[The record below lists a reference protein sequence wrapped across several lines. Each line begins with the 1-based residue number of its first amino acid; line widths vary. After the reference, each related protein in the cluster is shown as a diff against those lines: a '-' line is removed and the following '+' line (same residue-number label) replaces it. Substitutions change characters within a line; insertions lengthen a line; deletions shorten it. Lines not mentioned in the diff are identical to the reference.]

1 MIEMV
6 MIDYFFYDIQL
17 PTTGY
22 TPYLIFLIGILSF
35 YAQLLLTRAIQ
46 IEEAGVVSVV
56 RTSSEVMCE
65 IVLFCF
71 VYFFFSFFFI

>member
-6 MIDYFFYDIQL
+6 IIDYLFFDIQL
-17 PTTGY
+17 PTEGY

-46 IEEAGVVSVV
+46 IEEAGVVSVI
-56 RTSSEVMCE
+56 RTSSEVSKRWTPPS
-65 IVLFCF
+65 L
-71 VYFFFSFFFI
+71 SFLK